1 MSDKTQNPIYIPKD
15 FVDSAKELQYV
26 IEFEEDD
33 NRQLELAAEAI
44 DILGDP
50 REYFGAKKV
59 YIRAMGAYVLYDGI
73 SNDALYYH
81 NLVLN
86 EVTLKSDFSKLAFA
100 RKDNLR
106 SLCMYLFDSEVL
118 SNKDKTFD
126 GAKIRT
132 GVYVP
137 VLEIESV
144 WPAV

>member
-1 MSDKTQNPIYIPKD
+1 MQGKTDNKIYVPKD
-15 FVDSAKELQYV
+15 FVEGAKELQYV
-26 IEFEEDD
+26 IAVEDD
-33 NRQLELAAEAI
+33 KDKQLELATEAI

-50 REYFGAKKV
+50 RDYFGAKKV
-59 YIRAMGAYVLYDGI
+59 YIRSMGAYVMYDGN

-86 EVTLKSDFSKLAFA
+86 NVTLKSDFSKLAFT
-100 RKDNLR
+100 RREKLR
-106 SLCMYLFDSEVL
+106 SLCLYLFDSEVL
-118 SNKDKTFD
+118 TNSDKTFD

-132 GVYVP
+132 GVFVP

>member
-1 MSDKTQNPIYIPKD
+1 MSEKIQSTIYVPKD
-15 FVDSAKELQYV
+15 FVDGAKELQYV
-26 IEFEEDD
+26 LAVEEDD
-33 NRQLELAAEAI
+33 DRQLQLATEAI

-50 REYFGAKKV
+50 RDYFGAKKV
-59 YIRAMGAYVLYDGI
+59 YVRAMGAYVLYDGN

-86 EVTLKSDFSKLAFA
+86 DVTLKSDFSKLAFA
-100 RKDNLR
+100 RKEGFR

-118 SNKDKTFD
+118 TNKDKIFD